1 MKNARLALLILATTL
16 SHATAALAQT
26 ETTDAGKSEYDSHCS
41 ICHGDAKGNGV
52 FGDSLKAVP
61 PDLTLLARNNRGV
74 FPADHV
80 SRVIDGRVEI
90 ASHGPRDMP
99 IWAGDTR
106 PKPRNTL
113 SISHMP
119 RRPTYAPAC
128 SAWSNISTAFSKNRC
143 AGRFAF
149 PRSTSAAPRRQRS
162 ARHYPTRLPLRL
174 PGPCAGFHLFTSEDR
189 LTAIAQRRILSLHAG
204 RNPFDVGNVRAAQPH
219 GVVGAKSPLVLGI
232 GMHQRR
238 YRRGND

>member
-1 MKNARLALLILATTL
+1 MKNAPLALLILATTL

-74 FPADHV
+74 FPADRV

-99 IWAGDTR
+99 VWG
-106 PKPRNTL
+106 
-113 SISHMP
+113 
-119 RRPTYAPAC
+119 RRYAAEAAQHFVDFPYAQETY
-128 SAWSNISTAFSKNRC
+128 IR
-143 AGRFAF
+143 
-149 PRSTSAAPRRQRS
+149 
-162 ARHYPTRLPLRL
+162 ARVLRL
-174 PGPCAGFHLFTSEDR
+174 VEYLN
-189 LTAIAQRRILSLHAG
+189 RI
-204 RNPFDVGNVRAAQPH
+204 QQ
-219 GVVGAKSPLVLGI
+219 K
-232 GMHQRR
+232 
-238 YRRGND
+238 